1 MLCTEVEY
9 VKEEDRLNEQF
20 ETWMETFV
28 ERANAVL
35 DDVVRGKVDDC
46 IQKRLLEGP
55 THAQKHASVSEP
67 ADDLI
72 KKCLEALDAL
82 IDDKL
87 STREEV
93 TVSTSGVTLVDGEE
107 SNPTIVPMTVGHSL
121 GGCDVRHRSFLG
133 GVNSARS
140 ARASQASEV
149 EQEYRL
155 SASVWDASL
164 FFFVGGLSS
173 WDRFLIGFGFAMNLV
188 IQSVMV
194 WALVTNMSD
203 LDFDADSILRK
214 LEWRVERGHAYTSM
228 DVVTGTTMLT
238 KLCERSLWSF
248 EQEEY
253 KQIYDYLYRPVPG
266 IYLTLLAVLLWVM
279 STLGEFRL
287 TLEKALAL
295 IAIPV
300 VPQGAETLQCLN
312 SQYEVVG
319 WRKCHRIPA
328 LIVMVV
334 PRLVVLVVLCGAGC
348 IYLSRIVSL
357 SEIVLNA
364 CGLAFV
370 LDIDEVT
377 AAVFL
382 PRSVLVKL
390 TRTRSLKYGNPRM
403 IFNNIAVKD
412 ILRFVLLSF
421 VTFSVFV
428 QVSLPFRES
437 VEASAVALCGG
448 RQNITFKGGDSVDVP
463 LVVSEAG
470 VAKNCRSYVHEY
482 YPEVASTFDF
492 EASPSSASAD
502 SVAAISSR
510 RLMSILSFAYSDCSI
525 WATRDIHGTI
535 GRCKS
540 MNTPLRKILEELN
553 VSTEGN
559 ALVECPRLNLA
570 SAEMC
575 DLQTVM
581 PPVCRWS
588 HVAEKCE
595 GSPPGLVAT
604 VMCSDD
610 IWTACSGWTHLQMS
624 HPKLNCIITTK
635 CQDGYNCM
643 LIRGMVALLASNQSG
658 LFPLSTVVPLIRDGI
673 LQAISEVS
681 NLDAN
686 DMGASAFNV
695 NIVDVPFVA
704 GSTASALIHMNYT
717 LSPLPTTLFESSVES
732 VDFKEAIA
740 KHVTEKFRSAD
751 IHSKILKATRSSAN
765 IMSEMEA
772 QNRKEGHKGPEH

>member
-319 WRKCHRIPA
+319 WRKCHQISA
-328 LIVMVV
+328 IIVMLI
-334 PRLVVLVVLCGAGC
+334 PRCVILVVLCWAGC
-348 IYLSRIVSL
+348 KYLAQIVTL
-357 SEIVLNA
+357 SDIVLNA

-370 LDIDEVT
+370 LDIDEMS

-382 PRSVLVKL
+382 PCSVLVTL
-390 TRTRSLKYGNPRM
+390 ARTRSMKYGKPYTVGEHIVLKHVVRLLLFVCITVTVFLVYAVPFKECIKASEEALCAGVRNFTFEGGTPS
-403 IFNNIAVKD
+403 NIPVIIK
-412 ILRFVLLSF
+412 
-421 VTFSVFV
+421 
-428 QVSLPFRES
+428 
-437 VEASAVALCGG
+437 EASVTEPCHGKIAQDYFE
-448 RQNITFKGGDSVDVP
+448 QNFPGNRT
-463 LVVSEAG
+463 
-470 VAKNCRSYVHEY
+470 
-482 YPEVASTFDF
+482 
-492 EASPSSASAD
+492 
-502 SVAAISSR
+502 
-510 RLMSILSFAYSDCSI
+510 SDA
-525 WATRDIHGTI
+525 WDNAT
-535 GRCKS
+535 
-540 MNTPLRKILEELN
+540 
-553 VSTEGN
+553 
-559 ALVECPRLNLA
+559 
-570 SAEMC
+570 
-575 DLQTVM
+575 
-581 PPVCRWS
+581 
-588 HVAEKCE
+588 
-595 GSPPGLVAT
+595 
-604 VMCSDD
+604 
-610 IWTACSGWTHLQMS
+610 
-624 HPKLNCIITTK
+624 
-635 CQDGYNCM
+635 
-643 LIRGMVALLASNQSG
+643 
-658 LFPLSTVVPLIRDGI
+658 PLSTEVKTDAEFIAQRLSAVLSVVYRDCGKWGYTDEYSCKPVTVMVQEALIKLNMTPERQPLANCPRI
-673 LQAISEVS
+673 AISRITNCDFEPPGMPEICRYSVLAQECEGASPGVAMMLCNADLWRSCEAWKRIGLAHPTRNCLIAETCPPGHNCIAAIGNVILRVS
-681 NLDAN
+681 NLDLDAASFDQN
-686 DMGASAFNV
+686 FKENLRELLVPGFQEAFYELCELLDHTTEELSKELPEVNFRPDDMRLL
-695 NIVDVPFVA
+695 A
-704 GSTASALIHMNYT
+704 GSTNQTVIKLTYYVYPVPDVVVEGFLQRVKFQEAVMNHTTAALETSDGVKVMELTI
-717 LSPLPTTLFESSVES
+717 
-732 VDFKEAIA
+732 
-740 KHVTEKFRSAD
+740 
-751 IHSKILKATRSSAN
+751 
-765 IMSEMEA
+765 SEPVF
-772 QNRKEGHKGPEH
+772 QKG